1 MKYPSHWRY
10 IQKVRQVLLGR
21 GERGIKFHDLNQLT
35 RTKVFKQDDL
45 RELLIAW
52 KLRDWVQSFLITGQR
67 GRVPTIWRATTLLR
81 DNWSSL
87 NIPVTDAVVDD
98 VTVPVEPSLE
108 NLGDLEESRD
118 QDVSRSKTFDHLPE
132 DLWTRG
138 LD

>member
-52 KLRDWVQSFLITGQR
+52 KLREWVQSFLVTGQR
-67 GRVPTIWRATTLLR
+67 GRAPTIWRATTLLR
-81 DNWSSL
+81 DDWSSL
-87 NIPVTDAVVDD
+87 NIPATDAVVDD
-98 VTVPVEPSLE
+98 VEVTVEPSLE
-108 NLGDLEESRD
+108 DLADLSEQKH
-118 QDVSRSKTFDHLPE
+118 QDASRSKTFDHLPE

-138 LD
+138 LG